1 MRKIGILGL
10 GAIGSV
16 MSRILVAHPEN
27 EIFYYTRTPK
37 SKIKIQFQDEKI
49 EIPINSKKERSEE
62 LDWLLICLKEYHF
75 DTANDKLAQLIGTN
89 TKVAVIRNGIELKAP
104 ITPFTTDKNI
114 LECMIDCPTQPI
126 EDNYYLQFSKPT
138 LKVQK
143 SELAKRFR
151 ELFTKNDV
159 QIIEVLDYKTE
170 NWKKLIE
177 SSALGSILCL
187 TGRTCSVFEN
197 QEIVDLF
204 KNLLREGI
212 EVAKSDGA
220 MIESSFEPEILHKIA
235 TYSKTKGS
243 SMLSD
248 RLFGNIIEVNAKN
261 GAIEKVALKNKIAT
275 PINDTICKL
284 LRQINQN

>member
-16 MSRILVAHPEN
+16 ISRIVVVHPEN
-27 EIFYYTRTPK
+27 EVFYYTRTPK

-49 EIPINSKKERSEE
+49 EIPIESEKERSEE

-75 DTANDKLAQLIGTN
+75 EAANEVLAQLIGIH
-89 TKVAVIRNGIELKAP
+89 TKVVVIRNGIELKES
-104 ITPFTTDKNI
+104 ITRFTTDENI

-126 EDNYYLQFSKPT
+126 EDNYYLQFAKPI

-143 SELAKRFR
+143 SELATRFR
-151 ELFTKNDV
+151 QLFTKNDA

-177 SSALGSILCL
+177 SSTLGSILCL

-197 QEIVDLF
+197 QEVVDLL
-204 KNLLREGI
+204 KDLLREGI

-220 MIESSFEPEILHKIA
+220 KIESSFESEMLQKIA

-248 RLFGNIIEVNAKN
+248 RLIGNIIEVNAKN

>member
-16 MSRILVAHPEN
+16 ISRILVVHPEN
-27 EIFYYTRTPK
+27 EVFYYTRTPK
-37 SKIKIQFQDEKI
+37 SKIKIQFQDKKI
-49 EIPINSKKERSEE
+49 EIPIEIEKERSEE

-75 DTANDKLAQLIGTN
+75 DAANDKLEKLIGAN
-89 TKVAVIRNGIELKAP
+89 TKVVVIRNGIELKEP
-104 ITPFTTDKNI
+104 ITPFTTKENI

-126 EDNYYLQFSKPT
+126 EDNYYLQFRKPI
-138 LKVQK
+138 LKVEQ
-143 SELAKRFR
+143 SELATRFMQ
-151 ELFTKNDV
+151 LFAKNDA

-197 QEIVDLF
+197 SEVIDLY
-204 KNLLREGI
+204 KDLLREGI
-212 EVAKSDGA
+212 EVAKSDGVI
-220 MIESSFEPEILHKIA
+220 IENSFESEMMEKIA

-248 RLFGNIIEVNAKN
+248 RLTGNIIEVNAKN
-261 GAIEKVALKNKIAT
+261 GAIEKIAIQNKIAT

>member
-1 MRKIGILGL
+1 MKRIGVLGL

-16 MSRILVAHPEN
+16 ISRILVAHPEN
-27 EIFYYTRTPK
+27 DIFYYTRTPK
-37 SKIKIQFQDEKI
+37 SKIKILYQDEKI
-49 EIPINSKKERSEE
+49 EIPIDSKKERSEE
-62 LDWLLICLKEYHF
+62 LDWLIICLKEYHF
-75 DTANDKLAQLIGTN
+75 EAAKEQLAQLIGVH
-89 TKVAVIRNGIELKAP
+89 TKVVVIRNGIELKAS
-104 ITPFTTDKNI
+104 ITPFTRDENI

-151 ELFTKNDV
+151 ALFTKNDV

-177 SSALGSILCL
+177 SSTLGSILCL

-197 QEIVDLF
+197 QEVVDLF

-220 MIESSFEPEILHKIA
+220 IIESSFEPEILHKIA

-248 RLFGNIIEVNAKN
+248 RLIGNIIEVNAKN
-261 GAIEKVALKNKIAT
+261 GAIEKIALQNRIAT

>member
-16 MSRILVAHPEN
+16 MSRALVAHPEN

-37 SKIKIQFQDEKI
+37 SKIKIQFQNKKI
-49 EIPINSKKERSEE
+49 EIPIDSKKERSEE

-75 DTANDKLAQLIGTN
+75 ETAKEQLVQLIGVY
-89 TKVAVIRNGIELKAP
+89 TKVVVIRNGIELKAP
-104 ITPFTTDKNI
+104 ITPFTTDENI

-126 EDNYYLQFSKPT
+126 EDNYYLQYRKPI
-138 LKVQK
+138 LKVEK
-143 SELAKRFR
+143 SKLAKRFR
-151 ELFTKNDV
+151 ALFTKNDV
-159 QIIEVLDYKTE
+159 QIIEVQDYKTE

-197 QEIVDLF
+197 PEVIDLY
-204 KNLLREGI
+204 KDLLREGI
-212 EVAKSDGA
+212 EVAKSNGA
-220 MIESSFEPEILHKIA
+220 IIEGNFESEMLDKIA

-248 RLFGNIIEVNAKN
+248 RLTGNIIEVNAKN
-261 GAIEKVALKNKIAT
+261 GAIEKVASQNKIAT